1 MPLTLANIGV
11 AAALLACTASTVF
24 GTVSENDV
32 RRLIGTVP
40 AGAYTQ
46 PLPGMMFEVIP
57 GTDAATP
64 ICRYANAAAN
74 LRQPEELTQL
84 YYNTLG
90 RSFPVPMLLGKV
102 VNTEGWQLQV
112 EVKWNT
118 SAEGLAPGLLPELAE
133 ACENAAQHAYRRGSV
148 VCVVQDVIRAP
159 ETGRIVAVRFNPY
172 AFTPS
177 NATTYPQCPLK
188 LYEDVFWPIR
198 RSFISASA
206 LLQG

>member
-1 MPLTLANIGV
+1 MTLNLGKIGV
-11 AAALLACTASTVF
+11 AAALLACTASAVF

-46 PLPGMMFEVIP
+46 PLPGMMFEVVP
-57 GTDAATP
+57 GTGAATP
-64 ICRYANAAAN
+64 ICRYANAANN
-74 LRQPEELTQL
+74 LGQPEELKQL

-90 RSFPVPMLLGKV
+90 RSIPVPKILGNV
-102 VNTEGWQLQV
+102 VSTDNWQLQV

-118 SAEGLAPGLLPELAE
+118 SAEGLTPGLMPELAP
-133 ACENAAQHAYRRGSV
+133 ACETAAQRAYRRGSI
-148 VCVVQDVIRAP
+148 VCVIQDVIRAP
-159 ETGRIVAVRFNPY
+159 DTGGIVAVRFNPY

-177 NATTYPQCPLK
+177 NATSYPQCPLR

-198 RSFISASA
+198 RTFISASA
-206 LLQG
+206 LTQS